1 MGGDMADQGDRSEI
15 EQLAAELHERVLRAR
30 EAEYKA
36 DAIRREIVYL
46 MAKVEALQK
55 RNDTGRRQPP
65 SDSDSPIGAGCK
77 RIIRRSG

>member
-1 MGGDMADQGDRSEI
+1 MGGDMAEQGDRSEI

-36 DAIRREIVYL
+36 DAIRREIAHL

-55 RNDTGRRQPP
+55 RADAGRSEPP
-65 SDSDSPIGAGCK
+65 SESDS
-77 RIIRRSG
+77 